1 MSYPYVYNYSYSYG
15 MGQATG
21 LIIALLVAI
30 ILAIVLN
37 FTFLSKKNEGKYTG
51 ALGKIYNFL
60 CFNKF
65 YAESILKL
73 VYIVTAVIITVMGIA
88 AMFSVEFFSGLLT
101 VVIGNMALR
110 VAYELIMMFIILC
123 KKTVSIDK
131 KLDKVAKFY
140 GDDFDVEEEFEQ
152 VQPCSGGC
160 ASCEGCT
167 DENCDGDGQQNDE
180 EKDDPH
186 KEDDFDQAEAKI
198 NTSDR

>member
-73 VYIVTAVIITVMGIA
+73 VYIVTAVIITVN
-88 AMFSVEFFSGLLT
+88 V
-101 VVIGNMALR
+101 ALR

-131 KLDKVAKFY
+131 KLDKIAKFY

-167 DENCDGDGQQNDE
+167 DENCDGDDQENDE
-180 EKDDPH
+180 EKDDLP
-186 KEDDFDQAEAKI
+186 KEDDFDQSEAKI